1 MEGFKPV
8 VEMQFADFI
17 SCGFIQIVNNL
28 SKGRYRWMPDLNI
41 TIRAPHGGGVGAGPF
56 HSQSPESWFMALPG
70 LRVLVPSSVIDFQN
84 MLYSAF
90 HDPNPVLFFEHK
102 KLYRSLKEITPDHCE
117 LVDLES
123 ARIVTEG
130 ADATIITFGMGVNWA
145 IEAAEAQLD
154 LGVHIEIIDLRSLAP
169 IDWKTIETSIKKT
182 NRVLLL
188 EEASEVLGP
197 MSEIAAGISEHF
209 FQHLDAPVTRCSSI
223 HTPIPFS
230 KELEKGY
237 MANFRL
243 EEKLEILLSY

>member
-1 MEGFKPV
+1 
-8 VEMQFADFI
+8 
-17 SCGFIQIVNNL
+17 
-28 SKGRYRWMPDLNI
+28 
-41 TIRAPHGGGVGAGPF
+41 
-56 HSQSPESWFMALPG
+56 
-70 LRVLVPSSVIDFQN
+70 
-84 MLYSAF
+84 
-90 HDPNPVLFFEHK
+90 VLFFEHK